1 MNLYIQNYTGVFRF
15 KVRLMGY
22 LREEREYLSIWKN
35 SVVRELSWHI
45 TQVEEYAKSRIVN
58 PLAFTVEDLLEAT
71 SDYTEKGVEFLSLEP
86 HPTLKVLFY
95 GPNHPLLHLLERAL
109 YLFLRLH
116 NFCNRNSVS
125 ITKIKLISN
134 GL

>member
-1 MNLYIQNYTGVFRF
+1 MNLYVQNYTGIFRF

-22 LREEREYLSIWKN
+22 LREEREYLSIRKN
-35 SVVRELSWHI
+35 SLVREWSWHI
-45 TQVEEYAKSRIVN
+45 TQLEEYAKSRIVN

-71 SDYTEKGVEFLSLEP
+71 NDYTEKGVEFLSLEP
-86 HPTLKVLFY
+86 QPTLKVLFY

-116 NFCNRNSVS
+116 NFCKE
-125 ITKIKLISN
+125 TLFLLQK
-134 GL
+134 